1 MIRINNIILESLHN
15 HKHMLADIR
24 YETNGIKKPIVL
36 FIHGFK
42 GFKDWGHFNLIADYF
57 ADNGFVY
64 SKINLSHNGTTLDQP
79 EDFADLEAFGNNNFS
94 IELDDI
100 GVMIDLLQS
109 EENPVPEKEIDKN
122 TIYLTGHSRGG
133 GMIILKAA
141 EDRRI
146 KGIATWAAISEL
158 LKIWPEEVLQQWEKD
173 GVFYI
178 FNSRT
183 KQNMPLYYQLVQDVK
198 NHPDRL
204 NIPQAAASI
213 TCPWL
218 ICHGTEDE
226 SLPLTMATDLKLWNK
241 NVTLFIIEN
250 AGHTF
255 GGKHPYE
262 IRELPPDSKKL
273 VEETKVFFDL
283 IR

>member
-1 MIRINNIILESLHN
+1 MIRINNIILESMHN

-24 YETNGIKKPIVL
+24 YEVNGIKKPIIF

-64 SKINLSHNGTTLDQP
+64 SKINLSHNGTTLDKP

-109 EENPVPEKEIDKN
+109 EENPVPEQEIDKN
-122 TIYLTGHSRGG
+122 TIYMTGHSRGG
-133 GMIILKAA
+133 GLVILKAA
-141 EDRRI
+141 EDPRI
-146 KGIATWAAISEL
+146 KGIVTWAAISDLSER
-158 LKIWPEEVLQQWEKD
+158 WSEEVLQQWEKD

-183 KQNMPLYYQLVQDVK
+183 KQNMPLYYQLVQDIK

-204 NIPQAAASI
+204 NILKAAASI

-218 ICHGTEDE
+218 ICHGTDDE
-226 SLPLTMATDLKLWNK
+226 SLPFKMATDLKSRTNK
-241 NVTLFIIEN
+241 ATLFIIEN

-262 IRELPPDSKKL
+262 SRELPPDTKKL
-273 VEETKVFFDL
+273 VGETRIFFDS